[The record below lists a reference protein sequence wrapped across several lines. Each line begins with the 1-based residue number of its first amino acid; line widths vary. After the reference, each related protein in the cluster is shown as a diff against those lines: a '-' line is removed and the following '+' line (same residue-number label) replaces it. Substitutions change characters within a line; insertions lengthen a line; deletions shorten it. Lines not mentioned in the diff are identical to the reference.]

1 MVRPRW
7 LSAQRVTASRLW
19 RHWDRAVALWAG
31 LNLLLVV
38 FDITYIPLR
47 TFWLQ
52 RNLTPLPQVP
62 LVVPLTVLPD
72 ITPVYDPVKGIEP
85 HRETQAYLRAF
96 AELDQALLNGAPA
109 AELIARQRR
118 QVQLTAAMINENPF
132 AASGNSG
139 TLEKIKNRLRQRAG
153 LESAKQAADRLLSEA
168 WLEQRGWEQE
178 RRFWQQQVL
187 PLVATSYWRSID
199 ENGRPTDHFWRIDL
213 LLFQSVFALD
223 ILLRMLRLRRRFPGL
238 SWRDALLRRWIDL
251 PLLLPFWRWLRVVPV
266 VERLSRAG
274 LINIE
279 PLRAV
284 VSRAVVS
291 LLALE
296 LFEVLALQLVDGTQS
311 LIRSPQWPRWI
322 RSLRS
327 HQSVSGDDQQ
337 LVDLVRLWGPLVL
350 GRVAPRLAPELQ
362 SLLGHSLQQS
372 LREVPGGAI
381 LPSGLSRQ
389 LAGGMVDSL
398 LDLSRGTAQRLARSD
413 DRQAELLQQA
423 IDRFWEELAAALE
436 QAGTLE
442 RSQDLLCGL
451 MQQIKLNYL
460 AQMNRAG
467 IDALMDELDE
477 LTSEPPATPPA

>member
-1 MVRPRW
+1 M
-7 LSAQRVTASRLW
+7 
-19 RHWDRAVALWAG
+19 ALWAG

-62 LVVPLTVLPD
+62 LVVPLRLLPD
-72 ITPVYDPVKGIEP
+72 ITPWYDPVKGIEP
-85 HRETQAYLRAF
+85 HRETQAYLQAF
-96 AELDQALLNGAPA
+96 DRLDRALLSGSSPA
-109 AELIARQRR
+109 ATAALRRR
-118 QVQLTAAMINENPF
+118 QVQLTQAMINENPF

-153 LESAKQAADRLLSEA
+153 DDSVLQATDRLWSDA
-168 WLEQRGWEQE
+168 WLQQRSWQQE
-178 RRFWQQQVL
+178 RRFWTQQVL

-199 ENGRPTDHFWRIDL
+199 ENGRPTDHFWRFDL

-223 ILLRMLRLRRRFPGL
+223 ILLRMVRLRRRFPAL

-251 PLLLPFWRWLRVVPV
+251 PLLLPFWRILRVVPV
-266 VERLSRAG
+266 VERLSQAR
-274 LINIE
+274 LINVE
-279 PLRAV
+279 PLRAA

-322 RSLRS
+322 RGLRS
-327 HQSVSGDDQQ
+327 HQSVVGVVAAQDQQ
-337 LVDLVRLWGPLVL
+337 LLELVRLWGPLVL
-350 GRVAPRLAPELQ
+350 GQVAPRLAPELQ
-362 SLLGHSLQQS
+362 SLLGHALQLSLQ
-372 LREVPGGAI
+372 EVPGGAI

-389 LAGGMVDSL
+389 LAAGMVDSL
-398 LDLSRGTAQRLARSD
+398 LDVSRGTAARLARSD
-413 DRQAELLQQA
+413 ERQAELIQKA
-423 IDRFWEELAAALE
+423 TDRFWEELAAALE

-442 RSQDLLCGL
+442 RSQELICALL
-451 MQQIKLNYL
+451 QQLKLNYL
-460 AQMNRAG
+460 GQINRAG
-467 IDALMDELDE
+467 IDALMDELDD
-477 LTSEPPATPPA
+477 LAVPINPAEPPATPPA

>member
-1 MVRPRW
+1 
-7 LSAQRVTASRLW
+7 
-19 RHWDRAVALWAG
+19 
-31 LNLLLVV
+31 
-38 FDITYIPLR
+38 
-47 TFWLQ
+47 
-52 RNLTPLPQVP
+52 
-62 LVVPLTVLPD
+62 
-72 ITPVYDPVKGIEP
+72 
-85 HRETQAYLRAF
+85 
-96 AELDQALLNGAPA
+96 
-109 AELIARQRR
+109 
-118 QVQLTAAMINENPF
+118 
-132 AASGNSG
+132 
-139 TLEKIKNRLRQRAG
+139 
-153 LESAKQAADRLLSEA
+153 
-168 WLEQRGWEQE
+168 
-178 RRFWQQQVL
+178 
-187 PLVATSYWRSID
+187 
-199 ENGRPTDHFWRIDL
+199 
-213 LLFQSVFALD
+213 
-223 ILLRMLRLRRRFPGL
+223 MLRLRRRFPGL

-266 VERLSRAG
+266 VERLSQAR
-274 LINIE
+274 LINVE

-327 HQSVSGDDQQ
+327 HQSVAGDDQQ

-350 GRVAPRLAPELQ
+350 GQVAPRLAPELQ

-372 LREVPGGAI
+372 LREVPGGGI
-381 LPSGLSRQ
+381 LPSGFSRQ

-398 LDLSRGTAQRLARSD
+398 LDLSRGTAQRIARSD

-442 RSQDLLCGL
+442 RSQDLLCAL
-451 MQQIKLNYL
+451 LQQIKLNYL

-477 LTSEPPATPPA
+477 LTSEPPATPPV